1 MQLRFMFTL
10 LADDLVPSV
19 VRTRILS
26 GILLRQLR
34 DLLRQTLHCVAGYFR
49 RTLLSPQSQPP
60 PSISVQLQDLSER
73 VACRG
78 RVPGPIMSEGIC
90 GRICHLLRVQVL
102 LAAFS
107 SVAVA
112 QLITPTPACA
122 DVDDATYPMPPLTYP
137 MPSNR
142 YSVQYK
148 LDSGAWTDATV
159 YISYYGGTNAS
170 PYRNSSNYAPDTS
183 MSFTSIP
190 AAANAAVSLRVTKL
204 WGSDFPTID
213 QMSVRPGAKG
223 IQVVSDTGNV
233 VEISTNTSAD
243 FAGEQF
249 LLWWA
254 GDTTESST
262 IQSLVFFLNPP
273 YSEPTGGNVLV
284 VMDPAQL
291 NGDLSHVDTLDFEGS
306 ITIGTTGAVAFPVP
320 ANIKNIFLGPG
331 AWVQGKLRFV
341 QGGDGSVRRLYGPGV
356 LDVSRFEY
364 DLRTCGANSGYA
376 EQGYNALSW
385 VEPPGKSGPDT
396 FLVDGIV
403 ITDHNHAVA
412 DPLLN
417 GSVNNVNTLGWN
429 GINGGFRIG
438 NGAKVSNL
446 FIRAGDDSLM
456 MWGAFITVTN
466 ITVWQNYNGGVVNLG
481 WSDDSPGDYSLIDSL
496 YVVKTDW
503 NGPTNPSWSATNLNG
518 QNDAVVA
525 SLMTPGTM
533 FGSVQPSL
541 YRNIYIDDPPQ
552 TLFSLKITFPE
563 CNDPDSPR
571 YGDCKQVDLTQS
583 SLVNLYI
590 ENVVTPHIPGQDAIG
605 FQTLPPGITDGQ
617 NFPSGYTL
625 TGSINIGLTNVTIAK
640 GDGTVKQLNAADAVS
655 VGKITTGNGSGINI
669 IYTNSPSGIVFS
681 ASPNPST
688 AGQSITLSSTV
699 SPAGATGSVSFLDG
713 ASSLGS
719 VNLSAGVATLT
730 LNTLAAGNH
739 SLAAFYS
746 GDINYDP
753 NVSAAIGLPV
763 FSLCDVSRDGSTGV
777 TDVQLMINEVLGV
790 APPANDLNADGVINV
805 VDLQIVTNAAVGLAC
820 AAR

>member
-1 MQLRFMFTL
+1 
-10 LADDLVPSV
+10 
-19 VRTRILS
+19 
-26 GILLRQLR
+26 
-34 DLLRQTLHCVAGYFR
+34 
-49 RTLLSPQSQPP
+49 
-60 PSISVQLQDLSER
+60 
-73 VACRG
+73 
-78 RVPGPIMSEGIC
+78 MSEGMF
-90 GRICHLLRVQVL
+90 GRIRRLLRGQVL

-122 DVDDATYPMPPLTYP
+122 VVDPDATYPMPPLKYP

-148 LDSGAWTDATV
+148 LNSGAWTDAPV

-170 PYRNSSNYAPDTS
+170 PNRSSSNYAPDTS

-190 AAANAAVSLRVTKL
+190 AAASAAVSLRVIKL
-204 WGSDFPTID
+204 WGSVFPTID
-213 QMSVRPGAKG
+213 QMSVRPGVKG
-223 IQVVSDTGNV
+223 IQVDSDTGNMI
-233 VEISTNTSAD
+233 EISTSTSAD

-273 YSEPTGGNVLV
+273 YSEPTGGK
-284 VMDPAQL
+284 VMVITDPAQL
-291 NGDLSHVDTLDFEGS
+291 NGDLSQADTLDFEGT

-331 AWVQGKLRFV
+331 AWVQGKLRFI

-356 LDVSRFEY
+356 LDGSRFEY
-364 DLRTCGANSGYA
+364 DLRTCGPKSGYA
-376 EQGYNALSW
+376 DQGYHALSW
-385 VEPPGKSGPDT
+385 ADPPNNTPDT

-403 ITDHNHAVA
+403 ITDHNHAV
-412 DPLLN
+412 DDLMVN
-417 GSVNNVNTLGWN
+417 GSINNVNTLGWN

-438 NGAKVSNL
+438 QGSKVSNL

-481 WSDDSPGDYSLIDSL
+481 WSDDSPGDYSLIDGL

-503 NGPTNPSWSATNLNG
+503 SSPNPSWSATTLNG

-552 TLFSLKITFPE
+552 TLFSLKIVFPE
-563 CNDPDSPR
+563 CNDPNSPR
-571 YGDCKQVDLTQS
+571 YGDCKQVDLTQP
-583 SLVNLYI
+583 SLFNLYI
-590 ENVVTPHIPGQDAIG
+590 ENVVTPHITGEDSIG
-605 FQTLPPGITDGQ
+605 FQNLLPGITDGQ
-617 NFPSGYTL
+617 NFPDGYTL
-625 TGSINIGLTNVTIAK
+625 TGSMNIGLTNVTITKA
-640 GDGTVKQLNAADAVS
+640 DGTVKQLNAGDAVS
-655 VGKITTGNGSGINI
+655 VGKINPNGSGINI
-669 IYTNSPSGIVFS
+669 VYTNSPSGIVFS
-681 ASPNPST
+681 ASPNPSM
-688 AGQSITLSSTV
+688 AGQGVTLSSTV

-719 VNLSAGVATLT
+719 VNLSAGVASLT
-730 LNTLAAGNH
+730 LNTLAAGIH

-746 GDINYDP
+746 GDTNYDP
-753 NVSAAIGLPV
+753 NVSTAISLPV
-763 FSLCDVSRDGSTGV
+763 ISLCDVSGDGSTGV
-777 TDVQLMINEVLGV
+777 ADLQQMINEALGV
-790 APPANDLNADGVINV
+790 APPAHDLNADGVINV
-805 VDLQIVTNAAVGLAC
+805 ADVQIVINAAVGLAC

>member
-1 MQLRFMFTL
+1 M
-10 LADDLVPSV
+10 
-19 VRTRILS
+19 
-26 GILLRQLR
+26 
-34 DLLRQTLHCVAGYFR
+34 
-49 RTLLSPQSQPP
+49 
-60 PSISVQLQDLSER
+60 SER
-73 VACRG
+73 IRNLV
-78 RVPGPIMSEGIC
+78 
-90 GRICHLLRVQVL
+90 RVQVL
-102 LAAFS
+102 VAAFS

-112 QLITPTPACA
+112 QLITPTPGCA
-122 DVDDATYPMPPLTYP
+122 DVDPDATYPMPPLKYP

-142 YSVQYK
+142 YSVEYK
-148 LDSGAWTDATV
+148 LGSGAWTDATV

-170 PYRNSSNYAPDTS
+170 PNRSSSNYAPDTS

-223 IQVVSDTGNV
+223 IQVDSDTGNM
-233 VEISTNTSAD
+233 VEISTATSAD

-249 LLWWA
+249 LLWWP
-254 GDTTESST
+254 GDATESST

-273 YSEPTGGNVLV
+273 YSAPIGSNVMV
-284 VMDPAQL
+284 ITDPAQL
-291 NGDLSHVDTLDFEGS
+291 NGDLSKVDTLDFEGT

-320 ANIKNIFLGPG
+320 SNIKNIFLGPG
-331 AWVQGKLRFV
+331 AWVQGKLRFI

-356 LDVSRFEY
+356 LDGSRFEY
-364 DLRTCGANSGYA
+364 DLRSCGPNSNYA
-376 EQGYNALSW
+376 DQGYNSLSW
-385 VEPPGKSGPDT
+385 ANPPNNSPDK

-412 DPLLN
+412 DLLVN
-417 GSVNNVNTLGWN
+417 GSINNVNTIGWN

-438 NGAKVSNL
+438 QGSKVSNL

-466 ITVWQNYNGGVVNLG
+466 ATVWQNYNGGVVNLG
-481 WSDDSPGDYSLIDSL
+481 WSDDSPGDYSLIDGL

-552 TLFSLKITFPE
+552 TLFSLKILLPE
-563 CNDPDSPR
+563 CNDPNSPR

-583 SLVNLYI
+583 SLFNLCI
-590 ENVVTPHIPGQDAIG
+590 ENVVTPHIPGEDAIG

-617 NFPSGYTL
+617 NFPNGYTL
-625 TGSINIGLTNVTIAK
+625 TGSMNIALTNVTIAK

-655 VGKITTGNGSGINI
+655 IGKITTGGTGMNI
-669 IYTNSPSGIVFS
+669 VYTNSPSGIAFS
-681 ASPNPST
+681 ASPNPSM
-688 AGQSITLSSTV
+688 AGQSVTLSAAV

-719 VNLSAGVATLT
+719 VNLSAGVATMT
-730 LNTLAAGNH
+730 LSTLGAGIH

-746 GDINYDP
+746 GDTNYDP
-753 NVSAAIGLPV
+753 NVSAAIALPV
-763 FSLCDVSRDGSTGV
+763 ISLCDISGDGSTGAV
-777 TDVQLMINEVLGV
+777 DVQQMINEALGIATPV
-790 APPANDLNADGVINV
+790 NDLNADGVINV